1 MSAPAGRRARFP
13 LARQRLMRADV
24 QRLYERGRRA
34 RCALFTVVVVVNELG
49 RARLGLSVSKRN
61 LRRAVDRNRV
71 RRILREAFRL
81 ELANL
86 PAGVDVIV
94 ISAPLP
100 KVSGRGAR
108 LELAAARAELVRLV
122 ARALAKPARAAK
134 KEAEAE

>member
-1 MSAPAGRRARFP
+1 
-13 LARQRLMRADV
+13 MRADF

-34 RCALFTVVVVVNELG
+34 RCALFTVVVLENELG